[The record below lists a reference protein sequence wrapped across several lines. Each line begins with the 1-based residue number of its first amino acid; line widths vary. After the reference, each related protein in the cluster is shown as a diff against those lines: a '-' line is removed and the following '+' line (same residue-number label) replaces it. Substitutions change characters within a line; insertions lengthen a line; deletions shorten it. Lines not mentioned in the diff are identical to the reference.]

1 MAFTPAPGEK
11 YTVRRKILTVLGA
24 KFHVYDERGTVVA
37 FCHQKAFKLREDIR
51 LYTDET
57 MTETLL
63 LLKARQIID
72 FGVTIDVLLPDG
84 SSLGSMRRKG
94 IRSTL
99 VRDEWLVFDA
109 GGTRVANLRELG
121 GFAPFA
127 RRFIDFAAFLLPQKL
142 SMVRE
147 SDGAEIARYRQHFH
161 PLVYRLGISPIR
173 EDEHLDDLLILAAGC
188 LIAAIEGR
196 QS

>member
-1 MAFTPAPGEK
+1 MAFKPAPGER
-11 YTVRRKILTVLGA
+11 YTVRRKILSILGA
-24 KFHVYDERGTVVA
+24 KFHVYDEQGQIVA
-37 FCHQKAFKLREDIR
+37 FCQQKAFKLREDIR

-63 LLKARQIID
+63 LLRARNITD
-72 FGVTIDVLLPDG
+72 FGVTLDVILPDG
-84 SSLGSMRRKG
+84 ASLGSMRRKG
-94 IRSTL
+94 MRSTF
-99 VRDEWLVFDA
+99 VRDQWQIFDPSDR
-109 GGTRVANLRELG
+109 RVATMTELG

-127 RRFIDFAAFLLPQKL
+127 RRFVNNASAFMPQTFA
-142 SMVRE
+142 MVRD

-161 PLVYRLGISPIR
+161 PMVYRLGIAPIR
-173 EDEHLDDLLILAAGC
+173 EDEHLGDLLILAAGC

>member
-1 MAFTPAPGEK
+1 MAFKPATGER

-24 KFHVYDERGTVVA
+24 KFHVFDEQGQVVA

-51 LYTDET
+51 LYTDES
-57 MTETLL
+57 MSETLL
-63 LLKARQIID
+63 LLRARSIID
-72 FGVTIDVLLPDG
+72 FGVTLDVVLPDG

-94 IRSTL
+94 MRSAF
-99 VRDEWLVFDA
+99 VRDEWQIFDPSDR
-109 GGTRVANLRELG
+109 RVATLSELG
-121 GFAPFA
+121 SFAPFA
-127 RRFIDFAAFLLPQKL
+127 RRFIDNAAVFLPQKF

>member
-1 MAFTPAPGEK
+1 MAFKPAPGER

-24 KFHVYDERGTVVA
+24 RFHVYDEQGRVVA

-57 MTETLL
+57 MAETLL
-63 LLKARQIID
+63 VLRARGIID
-72 FGVTIDVLLPDG
+72 FGVTLDVVLPDG

-94 IRSTL
+94 MRSTF
-99 VRDEWLVFDA
+99 VRDEWQIFDPS
-109 GGTRVANLRELG
+109 GGRVATLSERG
-121 GFAPFA
+121 SFAPFA
-127 RRFIDFAAFLLPQKL
+127 RRFIDSAAVFLPQKF
-142 SMVRE
+142 SMVRDA
-147 SDGAEIARYRQHFH
+147 DGAEIARYRQHFH
-161 PLVYRLGISPIR
+161 PLVYRLGIAPIHA
-173 EDEHLDDLLILAAGC
+173 DEHLDDLLILAAGC

>member
-1 MAFTPAPGEK
+1 MAFKPAPGER

-24 KFHVYDERGTVVA
+24 KFHVYDEQGHVVA

-51 LYTDET
+51 LYTEET
-57 MTETLL
+57 MTDTLL
-63 LLKARQIID
+63 LLRARSIID
-72 FGVTIDVLLPDG
+72 FGVTLDVVLPDG

-94 IRSTL
+94 MRSTF
-99 VRDEWLVFDA
+99 VRDEWQIFDPSDR
-109 GGTRVANLRELG
+109 RVATLSELG
-121 GFAPFA
+121 SFAPFA
-127 RRFIDFAAFLLPQKL
+127 RRFIDNAAVFMPQKF
-142 SMVRE
+142 SMVRD

-161 PLVYRLGISPIR
+161 PMVYRLGISPIR

-188 LIAAIEGR
+188 LIAAMEGR

>member
-1 MAFTPAPGEK
+1 MAFKPAPGER

-24 KFHVYDERGTVVA
+24 KFHVYDEQGQVVA

-57 MTETLL
+57 MTDTLL
-63 LLKARQIID
+63 LLRARSIID
-72 FGVTIDVLLPDG
+72 FGVTLDVVLPDG

-94 IRSTL
+94 MRSTF
-99 VRDEWLVFDA
+99 VRDEWQIFDPSDR
-109 GGTRVANLRELG
+109 RVATLSELG
-121 GFAPFA
+121 SFAPFA
-127 RRFIDFAAFLLPQKL
+127 RRFIDNAAVFMPQKF
-142 SMVRE
+142 SMVRD

-161 PLVYRLGISPIR
+161 PMVYRLGISPIR

-188 LIAAIEGR
+188 LIAAMEGR

>member
-1 MAFTPAPGEK
+1 MAFKPAPGER

-24 KFHVYDERGTVVA
+24 KFHVYDEQGQVVA

-57 MTETLL
+57 MAETLL
-63 LLKARQIID
+63 LLRARSVID
-72 FGVTIDVLLPDG
+72 FGVTLDVVLPDG

-94 IRSTL
+94 MRSTF
-99 VRDEWLVFDA
+99 VRDEWQIFDPSDR
-109 GGTRVANLRELG
+109 RVATLSELG
-121 GFAPFA
+121 SFAPFA
-127 RRFIDFAAFLLPQKL
+127 RRFIDNAAVFLPQKF

-161 PLVYRLGISPIR
+161 PMVYRLGISPIR

>member
-1 MAFTPAPGEK
+1 MAFTPAAGEK
-11 YTVRRKILTVLGA
+11 YTVRRKILTILGA
-24 KFHVYDERGTVVA
+24 KFHVHDERGAVVA

-57 MTETLL
+57 KAETLL

-94 IRSTL
+94 LRSTL

-109 GGTRVANLRELG
+109 AGAQVAKMHELG

-127 RRFIDFAAFLLPQKL
+127 RRFIDFAAVFLPQKF

-196 QS
+196 Q